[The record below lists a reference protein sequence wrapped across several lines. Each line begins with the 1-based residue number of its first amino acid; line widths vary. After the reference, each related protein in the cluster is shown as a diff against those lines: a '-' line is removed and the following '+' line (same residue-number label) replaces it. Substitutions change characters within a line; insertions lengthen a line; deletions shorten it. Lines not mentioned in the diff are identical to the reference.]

1 MTDAAPQKSRIGI
14 GAKKGKHSVKKKMQ
28 DAATATVQNFAF
40 SV

>member
-14 GAKKGKHSVKKKMQ
+14 GAKKGKQSVKKMQ